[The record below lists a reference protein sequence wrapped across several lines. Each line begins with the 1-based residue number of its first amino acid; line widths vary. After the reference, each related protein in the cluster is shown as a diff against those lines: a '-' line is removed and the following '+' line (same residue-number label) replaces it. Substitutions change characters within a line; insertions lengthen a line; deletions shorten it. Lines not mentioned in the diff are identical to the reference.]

1 MVYQGKKLTKFEKR
15 ISLDVA
21 AKYFADL
28 TGEEVD
34 LDTIERL
41 AFGRIPLYCTP
52 RQTGNVSF
60 FVGFYEDKLQ
70 EMLACNRPD
79 SGSDESMRTAID
91 IGDTLP
97 TYQFVEDEL
106 PFPLVSSALGYETS
120 CTPTNAGD
128 IYWFIFSPTERQLVA
143 FSTYDVDATTITVS
157 PKDVYQLAIQAN
169 SDDDWP
175 ENDAGFC
182 TEMVIRKN
190 NTVLGDPD
198 VEISS
203 IRATPGTTFYGLHE
217 LQEQPPEGNGGQLE
231 SDAERGAS
239 AYLVISGM
247 IKMITG
253 MSNKTQGS
261 IQEFIAEEFGG
272 VRGTSE
278 SKLQK
283 LFAKANAAAE
293 EARKE

>member
-21 AKYFADL
+21 AEYFADL
-28 TGEEVD
+28 TGEEMD
-34 LDTIERL
+34 FDTMERL

-60 FVGFYEDKLQ
+60 FVGFYEGKLR
-70 EMLACNRPD
+70 EMLSSFD
-79 SGSDESMRTAID
+79 SGAGFDESMRTAID
-91 IGDTLP
+91 LNDRLP
-97 TYQFVEDEL
+97 EYQFVEDEL
-106 PFPLVSSALGYETS
+106 PFPLVAPTLGYDTS
-120 CTPTNAGD
+120 HTPSKDGD
-128 IYWFIFSPTERQLVA
+128 IYWFIFSPTGRQLVA

-190 NTVLGDPD
+190 GTVLGDPD

-203 IRATPGTTFYGLHE
+203 IRITPGTTFYGLHD
-217 LQEQPPEGNGGQLE
+217 LQKHPQEGDGGAIE

-239 AYLVISGM
+239 AYLAISGM